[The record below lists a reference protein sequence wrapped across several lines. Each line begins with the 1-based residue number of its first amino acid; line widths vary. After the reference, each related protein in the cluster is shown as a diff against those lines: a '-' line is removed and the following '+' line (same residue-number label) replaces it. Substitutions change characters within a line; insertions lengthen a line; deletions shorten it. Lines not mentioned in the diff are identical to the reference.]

1 MSKTPVKRGRPA
13 GMRARQLELKQTL
26 LEHPDV
32 PKVLEKVVSAA
43 LDDEHKNQAVAQKIL
58 MDRILPKST
67 FEQHEVHIRAFSNLG
82 PYLWLGGCHI
92 RSTINFEHRLDMVDG
107 LLRRILAE
115 DLLVKFILKVL
126 CHLIIHRLT
135 LV

>member
-43 LDDEHKNQAVAQKIL
+43 LDDEHKNQAVAQKL
-58 MDRILPKST
+58 VMDR
-67 FEQHEVHIRAFSNLG
+67 FSIS
-82 PYLWLGGCHI
+82 P
-92 RSTINFEHRLDMVDG
+92 
-107 LLRRILAE
+107 LRRSLITVNRSKSQLA
-115 DLLVKFILKVL
+115 
-126 CHLIIHRLT
+126 
-135 LV
+135 

>member
-43 LDDEHKNQAVAQKIL
+43 LDDEHKNQAVAQKL
-58 MDRILPKST
+58 VMDRLLPIST
-67 FEQHEVHIRAFSNLG
+67 FEKKFDNRESISIRVSVIDKAPEAIEGEVIEQCS
-82 PYLWLGGCHI
+82 
-92 RSTINFEHRLDMVDG
+92 
-107 LLRRILAE
+107 E
-115 DLLVKFILKVL
+115 D
-126 CHLIIHRLT
+126 T
-135 LV
+135 